1 MAGIG
6 FELERLF
13 DRKGVLK
20 LCQAYI
26 YAGVISVG
34 PMLMYVF
41 MLLGVALVSNIAG
54 MSKPDGRVMNCMMT
68 YSLLISLFVTS
79 GFNMVITRYTSDRLY
94 EKRYGEIM
102 PSLYGSC
109 SVMLMLEVILY
120 GFFLRAS
127 NVPFAQG
134 IICLWLAMVMTVV
147 WIEMIYLMILRDY
160 KLILIGFLTSLMAG
174 FLLALILALLQM
186 ITIARL
192 MGCVT
197 ISFGIM
203 MVWYHSLLLRH
214 FPKSKGSAF
223 RFLRWIRRYPSLVF
237 IGFFLC
243 LGLYGHL
250 CIMYFG
256 PLHHQTM
263 GLFYIAPMYD
273 IPALFAFFS
282 IIFTIISFFTSV
294 EVRFYPKYK
303 RYYGLFNERGSIRD
317 IESAEDDMVNV
328 LGHEL
333 LILAVKQLIVSI
345 IAIVGGGF
353 IMDLLPLGMT
363 ELGKDIFRILCVGY
377 GLYAVANSVM
387 LIMLYFEDYRGAFI
401 GTGLFAMISVIITTV
416 QMLEGDIVYYGLG
429 FSVGAVVFLAFSTV
443 RLFWTTNNLQ
453 YLLLRRYGY
462 EES

>member
-6 FELERLF
+6 FQLERLF

-34 PMLMYVF
+34 PMLLYVI

-54 MSKPDGRVMNCMMT
+54 MCKLDGKVMNCMMT

-94 EKRYGEIM
+94 EKRYDEIM

-109 SVMLMLEVILY
+109 GIMLVLEVILY
-120 GFFLRAS
+120 GCFLYLAR
-127 NVPFAQG
+127 VPFDQG
-134 IICLWLAMVMTVV
+134 VVCLWLALVMTVV
-147 WIEMIYLMILRDY
+147 WIEMIYLMILKDY
-160 KLILIGFLTSLMAG
+160 KLILIGFLTSLMVG

-197 ISFGIM
+197 ISFGVM

-214 FPKSKGSAF
+214 FPASKGSAF
-223 RFLRWIRRYPSLVF
+223 RFLRWIKRYPSLVF

-282 IIFTIISFFTSV
+282 ILITIITFFTSV
-294 EVRFYPKYK
+294 EVRFYPKYM

-328 LGHEL
+328 LGHEI

-345 IAIVGGGF
+345 LAIVGGGF

-401 GTGLFAMISVIITTV
+401 GTGLFSIISVVVTTI
-416 QMLEGDIVYYGLG
+416 QMLKGDIVFYGLG
-429 FSVGAVVFLAFSTV
+429 FSIGAMIFLAFSTV